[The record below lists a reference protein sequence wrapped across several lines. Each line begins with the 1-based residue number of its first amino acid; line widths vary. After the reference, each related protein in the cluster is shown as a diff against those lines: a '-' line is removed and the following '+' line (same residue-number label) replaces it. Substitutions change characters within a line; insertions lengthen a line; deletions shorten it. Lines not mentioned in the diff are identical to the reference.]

1 MDVPFPAYPKLYRLN
16 RTWVATEKIDGTN
29 GLVFVPEDPTE
40 PVRAGSHK
48 RWLQPASP
56 GNKAVDNFG
65 FAAWVQEH
73 AEELRALGPG
83 HHYGEWWGKGV
94 QRGYNQITRR
104 WSLFDFRWGQP
115 RPEHPQVR
123 ADYPCLERKPACCD
137 VVPVLAVGTNVK
149 AVEQEAL
156 NRLNGTMP
164 FDEDT
169 CEPQGSWAAPG
180 FPFPE
185 GIVLFHEP
193 SHTRFK
199 VLLEN
204 DAGHKGEGQ

>member
-1 MDVPFPAYPKLYRLN
+1 MTDAPFPAFGKMYRLN

-29 GLVFVPEDPTE
+29 GLVFIPEDPAA
-40 PVRAGSHK
+40 PVLAGSHK
-48 RWLQPASP
+48 RWLQAATP

-73 AEELRALGPG
+73 AEELRGLGPG
-83 HHYGEWWGKGV
+83 HHYGEWWGKGI
-94 QRGYNQITRR
+94 QRGYNQVTKR

-123 ADYPCLERKPACCD
+123 EDYPCLERKPACCD
-137 VVPVLAVGTNVK
+137 VVPVLGGGPDDHDVK
-149 AVEQEAL
+149 CVEKYAL
-156 NRLNGTMP
+156 GIL
-164 FDEDT
+164 
-169 CEPQGSWAAPG
+169 QVAGSQAAPG
-180 FPFPE
+180 YPFPE

-204 DAGHKGEGQ
+204 DEGHKGQKEEA

>member
-1 MDVPFPAYPKLYRLN
+1 MDAPFPAYGKLYRLN

-29 GLVFVPEDPTE
+29 GLVFVPEDPTL

-48 RWLQPASP
+48 RWLQAATP

-73 AEELRALGPG
+73 AHELRGLGPG
-83 HHYGEWWGKGV
+83 HHYGEWWGKGI
-94 QRGYNQITRR
+94 QRGYNQIAKR

-123 ADYPCLERKPACCD
+123 DDYPCLERKPACCD
-137 VVPVLAVGTNVK
+137 VVPVVLVGGAAGIESGHGVTQLS
-149 AVEQEAL
+149 EEACL
-156 NRLNGTMP
+156 RLREG
-164 FDEDT
+164 
-169 CEPQGSWAAPG
+169 GSLAAPG
-180 FPFPE
+180 YPFPE

-199 VLLEN
+199 VLIEN
-204 DAGHKGEGQ
+204 DAGHKGQVET